1 MIRGNSVFAKVI
13 IPFCPILS
21 ATTTLTQEKDHEGS
35 SDRQEESFVL
45 LLEREEYFA
54 VDGRLNLVFIDP
66 GQVCAPVLTRKRS
79 AANST
84 GSLPKSAML
93 KRKQNAKT

>member
-1 MIRGNSVFAKVI
+1 M
-13 IPFCPILS
+13 
-21 ATTTLTQEKDHEGS
+21 
-35 SDRQEESFVL
+35 
-45 LLEREEYFA
+45 LLERGEYFA
-54 VDGRLNLVFIDP
+54 EDGRLNLVFIDP

-84 GSLPKSAML
+84 GRLPKSVAL

>member
-1 MIRGNSVFAKVI
+1 M
-13 IPFCPILS
+13 
-21 ATTTLTQEKDHEGS
+21 
-35 SDRQEESFVL
+35 
-45 LLEREEYFA
+45 LLERGEYFA

-84 GSLPKSAML
+84 GSLPKSAAL

>member
-1 MIRGNSVFAKVI
+1 MKGAPTDKKKALFCCLRG
-13 IPFCPILS
+13 
-21 ATTTLTQEKDHEGS
+21 G
-35 SDRQEESFVL
+35 
-45 LLEREEYFA
+45 EYFA

-84 GSLPKSAML
+84 GRLPKSAAL

>member
-1 MIRGNSVFAKVI
+1 M
-13 IPFCPILS
+13 
-21 ATTTLTQEKDHEGS
+21 
-35 SDRQEESFVL
+35 
-45 LLEREEYFA
+45 
-54 VDGRLNLVFIDP
+54 NLVFIDP

-84 GSLPKSAML
+84 GRLPKSAAL